1 MKPRLL
7 ILDHHHPSG
16 RHGIGADVRVAEELG
31 VHVLPVPTCL
41 ALGPADAPERL
52 NPLPWRTLRRL
63 LDVAMEEDPV
73 TVLVGLLAR
82 KRQARMVG
90 EYLREHAPPGLIV
103 SPLSLAFDVQP
114 LLGRNTLETVRKEL
128 FNENVV
134 VLPATQTGPFVLDV
148 EADVDGMKAVARKV
162 MDDGAR
168 AVWLR
173 DASHEGRAVD
183 VLADHKGIGLLDYP
197 PPEDATLI
205 HLAPAALAAY
215 VALGVKLRE
224 AVDRAHRHV
233 YGLDQITH
241 RVVG

>member
-1 MKPRLL
+1 M
-7 ILDHHHPSG
+7 
-16 RHGIGADVRVAEELG
+16 RVVEELG

-41 ALGPADAPERL
+41 ALGPASAPERL
-52 NPLPWRTLRRL
+52 NPVPWRVLRRL

-73 TVLVGLLAR
+73 TVLVGVLVR
-82 KRQARMVG
+82 KRQARLVA
-90 EYLREHAPPGLIV
+90 EYLRENAAPGIIV

-114 LLGRNTLETVRKEL
+114 LLGRGTLDIVRRDL

-134 VLPATQTGPFVLDV
+134 VLPATQTGPFVV
-148 EADVDGMKAVARKV
+148 EADADVDGMKAAAQKV
-162 MDDGAR
+162 MDEGAR

-173 DASHEGRAVD
+173 DATHEGRAVD

-197 PPEDATLI
+197 PPEDQTAT

-215 VALGVKLRE
+215 TALGVKLRE